1 MTKAPMV
8 KGISLEIP
16 VLAFQVRVLVG
27 APMNKCVSKGAVSFA
42 FLFGFWAKISTEEVP
57 GPESASQFPSAG
69 VYDII

>member
-27 APMNKCVSKGAVSFA
+27 APMNKCVSKGAIPL
-42 FLFGFWAKISTEEVP
+42 LFYLFFKLVQMQKRALP
-57 GPESASQFPSAG
+57 G
-69 VYDII
+69 

>member
-27 APMNKCVSKGAVSFA
+27 APMNKCVSKGAIPLLFYLVFGLKPAQQKEQGRKAPVSFPLPV
-42 FLFGFWAKISTEEVP
+42 FTI
-57 GPESASQFPSAG
+57 
-69 VYDII
+69 